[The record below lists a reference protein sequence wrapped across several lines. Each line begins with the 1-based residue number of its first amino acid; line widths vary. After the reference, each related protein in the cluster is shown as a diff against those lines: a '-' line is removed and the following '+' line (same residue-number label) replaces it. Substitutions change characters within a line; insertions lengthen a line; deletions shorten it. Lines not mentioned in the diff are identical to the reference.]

1 MEYNPLP
8 NKNKCRTMVCSFPV
22 AVITLGIIFRS
33 SRGGWSVSAVAALS
47 MVRIRVRANGSTAGA
62 AVKIGAEAGVVT
74 TAQLVEKA
82 AALLLAPEQRGS
94 MDAAAARLYLDGGD
108 EVATIDMLDKDDVV
122 YVAFDGEP
130 FQVKVARVDGYLTP
144 TPVPPS
150 MPAEVVVVP
159 PPPLP
164 ARDTQQ
170 PSTAS
175 DAVALPK
182 AVLPMVTPPP
192 PPARDT
198 QQPSTA
204 SDAVA
209 LPKAVLPMVVPS
221 AAASATPGSTLSG
234 VPKFPA
240 LSSDDEAM
248 PDARPSP
255 PLRIAVEEMV
265 LASGGMLCGRMCGW
279 TGPSQ
284 GATTDGFGCAQRVDP
299 PLWRCRGRQVPCCA
313 GGCAGGRYPPEGL
326 PRMGSDVRR
335 GLTLPPC
342 MTLPQ
347 VTTDRSDRLKTLPLL
362 PRMAVRCM

>member
-1 MEYNPLP
+1 
-8 NKNKCRTMVCSFPV
+8 MVCSFPV

-182 AVLPMVTPPP
+182 AVLPMV
-192 PPARDT
+192 
-198 QQPSTA
+198 
-204 SDAVA
+204 
-209 LPKAVLPMVVPS
+209 VPS

-342 MTLPQ
+342 MTHPQ